1 METHRVVITGIGA
14 VTPLGNTFMDS
25 WDAALAGRSGI
36 APLSRFDAGGLRW
49 RVSGEVRGFE
59 ASRYLSAKE
68 IAHLD
73 PFVHYAVAASQM
85 ALDDAS
91 VGSGGY
97 LASGGVIMGS
107 SRGGISTLEKA
118 MSASC
123 RRGGRAGGRLSPF
136 LMPATTINAAPSFC
150 AQKFG
155 TKGYCL
161 GISNACASG
170 TNALGEAYRLLRTGY
185 AGPVLAGGAE
195 APVCELCI
203 GGYGSSGALTRRT
216 DHSASRPFDRARS
229 GFVISEGACVLLLER
244 LEPALDRGARIYAEV
259 IGYANTSDA
268 FHPTRPDSAGE
279 ASAIAAAL
287 ADAGISPG
295 EVAYLSTHGTS
306 TVLGD
311 AAEAAAVHRVF
322 GQAASVL
329 PASAL
334 KSMTG
339 HMLGASGALETA
351 FAAMTLL
358 TGIVPP
364 TINLDEKD
372 RDCDLNIITER
383 SGISGEIAVSQSF
396 GFGGVNAVLVLK
408 RFEPYV
414 S

>member
-1 METHRVVITGIGA
+1 MVITGIGA

-25 WDAALAGRSGI
+25 WDTSLAGRSGI
-36 APLSRFDAGGLRW
+36 APISRFDAGGLRW
-49 RVSGEVRGFE
+49 RVAGEVRGFE
-59 ASRYLSAKE
+59 PSRYLSAKE

-73 PFVHYAVAASQM
+73 PFVHYAVAASKM

-91 VGSGGY
+91 LGSGAY
-97 LASGGVIMGS
+97 SDWGGVIIGS

-118 MSASC
+118 IS
-123 RRGGRAGGRLSPF
+123 GYHQLGKKGRFSPF

-155 TKGYCL
+155 MKGYCL

-195 APVCELCI
+195 APVCEICI
-203 GGYGSSGALTRRT
+203 GGYGASGALTRRS
-216 DHSASRPFDRARS
+216 DHAASRPFDRARS

-279 ASAIAAAL
+279 ANAIAAAL

-295 EVAYLSTHGTS
+295 DIAYLSTHGTS

-311 AAEAAAVHRVF
+311 AAEAAAVRRVF

-383 SGISGEIAVSQSF
+383 SGISGSVAISQSF

-408 RFEPYV
+408 SDPQQAGP
-414 S
+414 